1 MPLTRRAVL
10 GAVVS
15 AALPAGCTSGGAG
28 ASRAG
33 PAGTPPVAPSTG
45 PPAPTLRTAATPAPY
60 TARLLETVR
69 HHLTPTRENP
79 RHPTYAGAVALVA
92 VDGAVGVHLATGDA
106 LRYGNGPVDLP
117 PSRRIAMRPD
127 SIFDLASITKVF
139 TAVAVLQ
146 QADGRRIDLAA
157 PVREYLPEFRG
168 AGKDAVTVAMLLT
181 HT

>member
-1 MPLTRRAVL
+1 MRLTRRAVL
-10 GAVVS
+10 GAVAS
-15 AALPAGCTSGGAG
+15 AALPAGCTTGGAG
-28 ASRAG
+28 AG
-33 PAGTPPVAPSTG
+33 PAVAPPVASLAGRT
-45 PPAPTLRTAATPAPY
+45 PAPTLRTAGAPAPY

-69 HHLTPTRENP
+69 HYLTPTRENP

-92 VDGAVGVHLATGDA
+92 VDGEVNLHLATGDA

-146 QADGRRIDLAA
+146 QVERRRLDLAA
-157 PVREYLPEFRG
+157 PGRG
-168 AGKDAVTVAMLLT
+168 
-181 HT
+181 